1 MADGTEQVLV
11 ETMGLGCETD
21 AYDPMEKAMLRCCEA
36 HGISRESLF
45 SNEFVREYP
54 FTNERKMMGHVW
66 RKGGRLVVAA
76 KGSPERILTLCS
88 LTDKARCAAEE
99 QMQALSSQG
108 LRVIAIAAA
117 HPENEAAILS
127 LIHI

>member
-1 MADGTEQVLV
+1 VLV

-54 FTNERKMMGHVW
+54 FTNERKMMGHVCA
-66 RKGGRLVVAA
+66 RAA
-76 KGSPERILTLCS
+76 DWS
-88 LTDKARCAAEE
+88 LPPKAAR
-99 QMQALSSQG
+99 S
-108 LRVIAIAAA
+108 VF
-117 HPENEAAILS
+117 
-127 LIHI
+127 